1 MLVGIIGL
9 IILGPE
15 RLPVAART
23 IGKWVGKAKRTV
35 GGVQREIQEELR
47 LEEIRGKAQA
57 NREAIKERMAELR
70 EETELMEAPVVAA
83 GSVEAKAA
91 ESDAE
96 EAQAAEPTEQI
107 AAQSDAPAAETS
119 SAETESE
126 EDDPYGAQP
135 FSEPTSLAAM
145 QAATG
150 SPVDTAKATSS
161 KQS

>member
-1 MLVGIIGL
+1 MFDVGFTELMLIGVMGL

-47 LEEIRGKAQA
+47 LEEIRSKSQA
-57 NREAIKERMAELR
+57 NSEAIKARMAELR
-70 EETELMEAPVVAA
+70 EEAEIMEAPVVAA
-83 GSVEAKAA
+83 DST
-91 ESDAE
+91 ESKK
-96 EAQAAEPTEQI
+96 
-107 AAQSDAPAAETS
+107 
-119 SAETESE
+119 AETESTAE
-126 EDDPYGAQP
+126 AEQVATTETAPSDSAEAATEDDAYGAQP
-135 FSEPTSLAAM
+135 FSEPTSLSAM

-150 SPVDTAKATSS
+150 APKDTADS

>member
-1 MLVGIIGL
+1 MFDVGFTELMLIGVMGL

-47 LEEIRGKAQA
+47 LEEIRSKSQA
-57 NREAIKERMAELR
+57 NSEAIKARMAELR
-70 EETELMEAPVVAA
+70 EEAEIMEAPVVAA
-83 GSVEAKAA
+83 DST
-91 ESDAE
+91 ESNR
-96 EAQAAEPTEQI
+96 
-107 AAQSDAPAAETS
+107 
-119 SAETESE
+119 AETENAAEAEQVASTE
-126 EDDPYGAQP
+126 TAPSDSVAEDGAYGAQP
-135 FSEPTSLAAM
+135 FSEPTSLSAM

-150 SPVDTAKATSS
+150 APKDTADS